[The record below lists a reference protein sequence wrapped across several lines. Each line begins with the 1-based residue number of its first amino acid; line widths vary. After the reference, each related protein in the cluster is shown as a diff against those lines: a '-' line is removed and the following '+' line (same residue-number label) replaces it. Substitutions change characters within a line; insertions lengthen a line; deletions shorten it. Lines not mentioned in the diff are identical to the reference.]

1 MDCLAAF
8 HCGEVV
14 TSVQRAALQAGGTEA
29 VVYGGIL
36 GTVGAL
42 VPFTTRD
49 DVDFFTHLEM
59 CVAGSRARSPRTRT
73 HISLQCHPRLPLSF
87 QVRAPGGSQRRGPR
101 SSHVPLL
108 LRARQRRHRRRPVP
122 PPSLPSPPYSSPLT
136 RSPPSPP
143 SPAPFSCEC
152 FNILDPAKQ
161 KQIADEL
168 ERTPGEVAKKLEDM
182 RNRLM

>member
-59 CVAGSRARSPRTRT
+59 CVSSLPHTRRTRAAL
-73 HISLQCHPRLPLSF
+73 SVVSSPLAFLF
-87 QVRAPGGSQRRGPR
+87 QVRA
-101 SSHVPLL
+101 
-108 LRARQRRHRRRPVP
+108 
-122 PPSLPSPPYSSPLT
+122 
-136 RSPPSPP
+136 
-143 SPAPFSCEC
+143 
-152 FNILDPAKQ
+152 
-161 KQIADEL
+161 
-168 ERTPGEVAKKLEDM
+168 
-182 RNRLM
+182 